1 MDIKSTVLKTFNDT
15 VKNAHVNT
23 ELKKALLNHPNMRVF
38 VQNIYAELVGVEQI
52 RASKQKPRLKKTTIE
67 SYVKDMTN
75 HFIMQF
81 NHVAEVKAMSDL
93 EKLRRSSEIQKQKDL
108 EASADGKLTGEY
120 EELNQIVIGE
130 TKVKSL

>member
-15 VKNAHVNT
+15 VKNATVNT
-23 ELKKALLNHPNMRVF
+23 ELKKALLNHPNMRAF

-81 NHVAEVKAMSDL
+81 NHIAEVKAMSDL

>member
-15 VKNAHVNT
+15 VKNAPVNT
-23 ELKKALLNHPNMRVF
+23 ELKKALLNHPNMRTF
-38 VQNIYAELVGVEQI
+38 VQNIYSELVGVEQI
-52 RASKQKPRLKKTTIE
+52 RASKQKSRLKKTTIE

-81 NHVAEVKAMSDL
+81 NHIAEVKAMSDL

-108 EASADGKLTGEY
+108 ETSADGKLTGEY

>member
-15 VKNAHVNT
+15 VKNATVNT

-38 VQNIYAELVGVEQI
+38 VQNIYTELVGVEQI

>member
-15 VKNAHVNT
+15 VKNATVNT

-130 TKVKSL
+130 TKVRSL